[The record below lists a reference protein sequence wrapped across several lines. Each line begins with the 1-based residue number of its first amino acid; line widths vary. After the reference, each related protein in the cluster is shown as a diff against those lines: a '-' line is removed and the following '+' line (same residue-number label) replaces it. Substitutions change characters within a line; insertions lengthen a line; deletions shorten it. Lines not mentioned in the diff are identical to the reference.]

1 MRNVDVRRT
10 AAALLTI
17 LISLTATPA
26 NAKCKFNVDTVH
38 SITGEKVLWTKWE
51 VFSFGSSMG
60 AVIAGTLANSGDAVV
75 GSGASYGDK
84 KFFALRVTRPASMV
98 KMEMDSALV
107 IPENGKLLISMND
120 DSILELHSEEK
131 VIGDVVGGVAEA
143 VIKFPLD
150 PDAMRALLTKRIMTM
165 ELQTSEQDLEYSFGK
180 KGAKKMQSTLACIQ

>member
-150 PDAMRALLTKRIMTM
+150 SDAMRALLTKRIMTM

>member
-10 AAALLTI
+10 VAALLTI

-38 SITGEKVLWTKWE
+38 SITGEKVLWTKWQ
-51 VFSFGSSMG
+51 VFSFGSSTG
-60 AVIAGTLANSGDAVV
+60 AYIAGTIGSTSDAVV

-107 IPENGKLLISMND
+107 TSMVRV
-120 DSILELHSEEK
+120 EW
-131 VIGDVVGGVAEA
+131 VAVTTNSSMGSVRPGA
-143 VIKFPLD
+143 ATSAA
-150 PDAMRALLTKRIMTM
+150 AMPR
-165 ELQTSEQDLEYSFGK
+165 
-180 KGAKKMQSTLACIQ
+180 

>member
-10 AAALLTI
+10 VAALLTI

-38 SITGEKVLWTKWE
+38 SITGEKVLWTQWQ
-51 VFSFGSSMG
+51 VFSFGSSRG
-60 AVIAGTLANSGDAVV
+60 AFIAGKIAHTRDAVV

-120 DSILELHSEEK
+120 GSILELHSEEQ
-131 VIGDVVGGVAEA
+131 VIGDVVDGVAEA

-150 PDAMRALLTKRIMTM
+150 SDAMRALLTKRILTIG
-165 ELQTSEQDLEYSFGK
+165 LQTSSQDLEYSFGK
-180 KGAKKMQSTLACIQ
+180 KGAKKMQATLACIQ